1 MAATP
6 TTVVIVAMLCLMPTP
21 TVVLMALLL
30 LAATAA
36 FLVMPV
42 LLAATLTLMMPTLAM
57 STHWATSFQIWTIP
71 MGADH
76 RPEVHELS
84 CSPPGAWRSMVT
96 PSRNASTT
104 CHHSRNRRRSS
115 R

>member
-6 TTVVIVAMLCLMPTP
+6 TAVVIVAMMCPMPTA
-21 TVVLMALLL
+21 TVVLRALLL

-42 LLAATLTLMMPTLAM
+42 LLAATLTLMMPALAM
-57 STHWATSFQIWTIP
+57 FTHWAISFQIWTIP

-76 RPEVHELS
+76 RPEVHELT
-84 CSPPGAWRSMVT
+84 CSPPGA
-96 PSRNASTT
+96 
-104 CHHSRNRRRSS
+104 RR
-115 R
+115 